1 MSQGFETSA
10 PSDSGVSDFK
20 QCLKHLRDG
29 HHDEALADIGRALR
43 TAPDSA
49 IYLSYAGLLAA
60 LAERR
65 FRDGVQ
71 LCLEALK
78 LQHKHPQ
85 LYLNLAQV
93 YQRAGRFEEAVEVL
107 EKGFTSTGR
116 DPKIRC
122 ALGALSKRLRRKP
135 VLPFFDRSNPM
146 NRVLGKWRHRLM
158 GPIRAL

>member
-1 MSQGFETSA
+1 MSHVLETLA

-20 QCLKHLRDG
+20 ECLKHLRDG
-29 HHDEALADIGRALR
+29 YHDKALADIGRALLA
-43 TAPDSA
+43 APKNA
-49 IYLSYAGLLAA
+49 VYRSYAGLVAA
-60 LAERR
+60 LAEER
-65 FRDGVQ
+65 FEDAEQ

-107 EKGFTSTGR
+107 KKGFISTGR
-116 DPKIRC
+116 DPQIRC
-122 ALGALSKRLRRKP
+122 ALQTFSKRLRRKP

-146 NRVLGKWRHRLM
+146 NRVLGKWRHRLL
-158 GPIRAL
+158 GPVRAA